1 MQDGYKQAQVETQ
14 MAAEEAEGEQRSDAM
29 PTKCNGNFNVN
40 DMLAGNIKASDYF
53 MSLMEFQT
61 FEDVVDEIYNRVTAA
76 GPWAAGSA
84 RLPSTLFCIVYKLF
98 IMKLTYKQVTALLT
112 HPDSPYIRCAGF
124 LYLRYVC
131 VPAQLWNWFESFL
144 LDEESFSPSGNPDS
158 TTTIGSWCHGLLT
171 DLKYVRGYVCGGVPC
186 LCARV
191 GGSRTRKTRNDSAC
205 VCESSCMLVRLAD
218 GPAFAL
224 PCLVVTCLVG
234 SYPALPALALSALLF
249 FLLHCPVLPC
259 RVCVC
264 VAVCRLRDQRYLHP
278 SCTDRP

>member
-1 MQDGYKQAQVETQ
+1 MKLAMQFNELIKKSQELQKERVPAPHLFPAALSTPARPTCRPHPEHPTMSRSALAGQTISRPWMQDGYKQAQVETQ

-205 VCESSCMLVRLAD
+205 VCESSC
-218 GPAFAL
+218 
-224 PCLVVTCLVG
+224 TC
-234 SYPALPALALSALLF
+234 
-249 FLLHCPVLPC
+249 
-259 RVCVC
+259 
-264 VAVCRLRDQRYLHP
+264 
-278 SCTDRP
+278 